1 MPRYT
6 LYRAGEKSG
15 KRDIT
20 KKVTSAGARV
30 IAARPDLA
38 LIDASDTV
46 VEHLRSALPEWR
58 ITEEQT
64 AKRPEPR
71 PKVRRPRHR

>member
-1 MPRYT
+1 
-6 LYRAGEKSG
+6 
-15 KRDIT
+15 
-20 KKVTSAGARV
+20 V

-71 PKVRRPRHR
+71 PKVRRPKHR